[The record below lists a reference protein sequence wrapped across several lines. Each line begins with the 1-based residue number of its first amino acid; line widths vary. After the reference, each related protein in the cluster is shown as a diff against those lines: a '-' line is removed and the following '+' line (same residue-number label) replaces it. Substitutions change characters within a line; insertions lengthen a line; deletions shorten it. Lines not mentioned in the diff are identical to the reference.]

1 MAEEKSSQRLQR
13 LLTRAQEYW
22 LPADIASFRSAFET
36 IVVALDTMAQYS
48 FKLEDEPAYPTTI
61 HLSNY
66 RAENH
71 E

>member
-1 MAEEKSSQRLQR
+1 MAGEKPSQRLQR
-13 LLTRAQEYW
+13 LLTRAQQHW
-22 LPADIASFRSAFET
+22 LPEDVASFRSAFET
-36 IVVALDTMAQYS
+36 IVVALDTIAQYS

-61 HLSNY
+61 RLPSY